1 MSGRLV
7 RILCTAAT
15 AAVVAASPALAEPA
29 PGPSPSPGPASG
41 APAPEKAP
49 QDVSALLKRLQTLY
63 LEAEKAGERYNATA
77 EALKKKTAEVK
88 RLNTRLSAARGA
100 LTVARRDAGRL
111 ARDQYQGHT
120 DFSVYLRLL
129 LARDPQQAFDQS
141 HVLARAQ
148 AGRTATVE
156 QLSAAE
162 KRAED
167 LAAASREALRRQR
180 TLTTERKEQRD
191 AVWSRMRDVEAMLAS
206 LSEEQLARL
215 TELERRN
222 TEAAQQKLVT
232 SGALSSTRAPS
243 RQGGEAVRY
252 AVGQIGKPY
261 VWGAE
266 GPESFDC
273 SGLTSTAWSAA
284 GRAIPRTSQE
294 QWRQLPRVPVSQLR
308 PGDLVVYFPEATH
321 VALYIGDGRVVQAPR
336 PGATVKVSP
345 LASNPLLGAVRPDP
359 GSAPLDA
366 YTPPRLPDGAGSGP
380 DTGYDARTT

>member
-15 AAVVAASPALAEPA
+15 AAVVAASPALAEP
-29 PGPSPSPGPASG
+29 PPGPASG

-167 LAAASREALRRQR
+167 LAAASR
-180 TLTTERKEQRD
+180 
-191 AVWSRMRDVEAMLAS
+191 
-206 LSEEQLARL
+206 
-215 TELERRN
+215 
-222 TEAAQQKLVT
+222 
-232 SGALSSTRAPS
+232 
-243 RQGGEAVRY
+243 
-252 AVGQIGKPY
+252 
-261 VWGAE
+261 
-266 GPESFDC
+266 
-273 SGLTSTAWSAA
+273 
-284 GRAIPRTSQE
+284 
-294 QWRQLPRVPVSQLR
+294 
-308 PGDLVVYFPEATH
+308 
-321 VALYIGDGRVVQAPR
+321 
-336 PGATVKVSP
+336 
-345 LASNPLLGAVRPDP
+345 
-359 GSAPLDA
+359 
-366 YTPPRLPDGAGSGP
+366 
-380 DTGYDARTT
+380 